1 MSEGSISDDSYT
13 PNENSLSSN
22 KLNPEVP
29 RESDVLVVEAVR
41 EPEKEFDDESGNLT
55 DSTDENQVVTECST
69 LSLDESDEMDPIA
82 SDSLINE
89 IVEDQVRELQTQMS
103 QWNDENGPS
112 MFHNHQNT
120 NTILSTMKNH
130 VEQCKEQRMAYLDR
144 KKKMT
149 LIPVL
154 YPVILPCLPPKMRP
168 YQESLQKKSISEPL
182 RDPRKVSI
190 AESYAGLPDQNA
202 RFISEINRTNSHLP
216 PGHLSREG
224 PAPRVQNFSQSGRG
238 DSSRTY
244 FPRQDIFENDR
255 FSRPGRGYNSQK
267 FNRPRNQLPS
277 GARIGNGRIFNRYNS
292 RTNLHDM

>member
-1 MSEGSISDDSYT
+1 MRWNCCGRRSTRRTMSEGSISDDSYT

-69 LSLDESDEMDPIA
+69 LSIDESDEMDPIA

-120 NTILSTMKNH
+120 NTVSLLYHACIIWCILTPFYFFLNF
-130 VEQCKEQRMAYLDR
+130 
-144 KKKMT
+144 
-149 LIPVL
+149 
-154 YPVILPCLPPKMRP
+154 
-168 YQESLQKKSISEPL
+168 
-182 RDPRKVSI
+182 
-190 AESYAGLPDQNA
+190 
-202 RFISEINRTNSHLP
+202 RF
-216 PGHLSREG
+216 
-224 PAPRVQNFSQSGRG
+224 
-238 DSSRTY
+238 Y
-244 FPRQDIFENDR
+244 RQ
-255 FSRPGRGYNSQK
+255 
-267 FNRPRNQLPS
+267 
-277 GARIGNGRIFNRYNS
+277 
-292 RTNLHDM
+292 